1 MSTHTDITGSVP
13 RSGVPA
19 FRLIDDQLSRVKEL
33 INEQLTVPA
42 AAPGSAA
49 GANSSARKRWAGDIN
64 RLLEYVSSRSGKMI
78 RPGLVL
84 LSYRVVRDASCE
96 KGLTA
101 KNAESAEKRLTRQTN
116 GGLKLKNSAISADS
130 AVKENECSTQYDI
143 RNTQDE
149 AIRIAAIIEM
159 IHNATLLHDDVID
172 EGQRRRGQP
181 TINSLWGNESAVLL
195 GDFLL
200 SRVFK
205 ICAGLEPQVA
215 GVIAAATIR
224 ICEGELRQIVQRQN
238 WQLSESEYIDI
249 ITEKSAALFSS
260 CCYLGGLLAQGTEAQ
275 GRSLAVFG
283 LNAGIA
289 FQITDD
295 LLDIVGDESKTGKTL
310 GSDADKNKL
319 TLAVIHLLRAVDEK
333 EKNAVINS
341 YLERKNAQYDKDA
354 LVETLSRYGSLEY
367 ARNRAQEFVA
377 AAVRALAGLQESDAK
392 KALIETARFMAS
404 RAV

>member
-1 MSTHTDITGSVP
+1 
-13 RSGVPA
+13 
-19 FRLIDDQLSRVKEL
+19 VKEL
-33 INEQLTVPA
+33 INEQLAVPA
-42 AAPGSAA
+42 AAPGSVT
-49 GANSSARKRWAGDIN
+49 GADSPVRKRWTGDIN
-64 RLLEYVSSRSGKMI
+64 RLLEYVSGRSGKMI

-84 LSYRVVRDASCE
+84 LAGRCCG
-96 KGLTA
+96 KIT
-101 KNAESAEKRLTRQTN
+101 
-116 GGLKLKNSAISADS
+116 
-130 AVKENECSTQYDI
+130 
-143 RNTQDE
+143 DE
-149 AIRIAAIIEM
+149 HIRIAAIVEM

-200 SRVFK
+200 SRVFR
-205 ICAGLEPQVA
+205 ICAELEPQVA

-238 WQLSESEYIDI
+238 WQLSESEYVNI

-260 CCYLGGLLAQGTEAQ
+260 SCYLGGLLAQGTEAQ
-275 GRSLAVFG
+275 VQSLAAFG

-341 YLERKNAQYDKDA
+341 YLERKNAQYDKDTLA
-354 LVETLSRYGSLEY
+354 ETLSRYGSLEY

-377 AAVRALAGLQESDAK
+377 GAERALAGLQESDAK

>member
-1 MSTHTDITGSVP
+1 MSTHTDMTGSIS
-13 RSGVPA
+13 RSRVPA
-19 FRLIDDQLSRVKEL
+19 FSLIDEQLSRVKEL
-33 INEQLTVPA
+33 INEQSTAPA
-42 AAPGSAA
+42 CTGV
-49 GANSSARKRWAGDIN
+49 NSSASKGRAGDID
-64 RLLEYVSSRSGKMI
+64 RLLEYVSSRGGKMI

-84 LSYRVVRDASCE
+84 LAGGCCGKITDEHIRV
-96 KGLTA
+96 
-101 KNAESAEKRLTRQTN
+101 
-116 GGLKLKNSAISADS
+116 
-130 AVKENECSTQYDI
+130 
-143 RNTQDE
+143 
-149 AIRIAAIIEM
+149 AAIVEM

-205 ICAGLEPQVA
+205 MCAELEPRVA
-215 GVIAAATIR
+215 KVIAAAAIR
-224 ICEGELRQIVQRQN
+224 ICEGELRQVVQRRN

-260 CCYLGGLLAQGTEAQ
+260 CCYLGGLLAHGAETQVQ
-275 GRSLAVFG
+275 SLAAFG

-310 GSDADKNKL
+310 GSDADKNKP
-319 TLAVIHLLRAVDEK
+319 TLAVIHLLRAVDEE
-333 EKNAVINS
+333 EKSAVINA
-341 YLERKNAQYDKDA
+341 YIERNNTQYDKDA
-354 LVETLSRYGSLEY
+354 LVEMLIRYSSLEY

-392 KALIETARFMAS
+392 QALIETARFMAN
-404 RAV
+404 RAI

>member
-1 MSTHTDITGSVP
+1 MSAHTDITGSIP

-33 INEQLTVPA
+33 INEQLAVPA
-42 AAPGSAA
+42 AAPGSVT
-49 GANSSARKRWAGDIN
+49 GADSPVRKRWTGDIN
-64 RLLEYVSSRSGKMI
+64 RLLEYVSGRSGKMI

-84 LSYRVVRDASCE
+84 LAGRCCG
-96 KGLTA
+96 KIT
-101 KNAESAEKRLTRQTN
+101 
-116 GGLKLKNSAISADS
+116 
-130 AVKENECSTQYDI
+130 
-143 RNTQDE
+143 DE
-149 AIRIAAIIEM
+149 HIRIAAIVEM

-200 SRVFK
+200 SRVFR
-205 ICAGLEPQVA
+205 ICAELEPQVA

-238 WQLSESEYIDI
+238 WQLSESEYVNI

-260 CCYLGGLLAQGTEAQ
+260 SCYLGGLLAQGTEAQ
-275 GRSLAVFG
+275 VQSLAAFG

-341 YLERKNAQYDKDA
+341 YLERKNAQYDKDTLA
-354 LVETLSRYGSLEY
+354 ETLSRYGSLEY

-377 AAVRALAGLQESDAK
+377 GAERALAGLQESDAK